1 MEFSSEIISYSSFIK
16 GMVSINGSPKFTKD
30 DGKNVVIW
38 KFFFRIFLKKDI
50 SQ

>member
-1 MEFSSEIISYSSFIK
+1 MAAPS
-16 GMVSINGSPKFTKD
+16 FTKG
-30 DGKNVVIW
+30 DGKNVDIW